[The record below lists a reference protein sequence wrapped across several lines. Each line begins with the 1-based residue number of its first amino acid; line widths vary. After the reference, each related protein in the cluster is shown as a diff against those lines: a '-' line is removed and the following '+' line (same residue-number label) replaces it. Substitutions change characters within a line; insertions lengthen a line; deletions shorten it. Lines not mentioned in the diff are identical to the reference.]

1 MSKKKQ
7 KDILHYASSGV
18 KIKAFL
24 TDSFMI
30 LLPILYVVF
39 YFIMDGRDDF
49 ASHKIE
55 GWLYIL
61 GTLIVV
67 QTIFLKKTGQT
78 PGYRAYDLRLI
89 DEKTK
94 KTPSI
99 GAIIFRN
106 TSIILSI
113 LTFIGWII
121 MFFRKDSKTL
131 HDFLSATAIV
141 YKPHENQ

>member
-1 MSKKKQ
+1 M
-7 KDILHYASSGV
+7 YASSGI

-30 LLPILYVVF
+30 LLPILYIVF
-39 YFIMDGRDDF
+39 YFVMDGRDDF
-49 ASHKIE
+49 ASHKML

-61 GTLIVV
+61 ITLIVV

-78 PGYRAYDLRLI
+78 PGYRAYDLTLI

-94 KTPSI
+94 QIPSL

-106 TSIILSI
+106 ISVVLSV
-113 LTFIGWII
+113 LTFLGWIV

-141 YKPHENQ
+141 YKPNENQ